1 MCFAENQEDRIS
13 IVQMNSELRHA
24 ELELLSAHCATH
36 KLRLRFSTETVARH
50 GRRDV
55 LRKSIETASA
65 LSEYYSSIEKQMPDE
80 ETVSAPATG
89 LAAGLNDQQILQ
101 AVEYV
106 SSYLRDQRE
115 RYLPSAAP
123 LSERH
128 QAVMRPYFS
137 ADLLEQVKVVELH
150 GARILNPPFY
160 AEAKALGFVSLPEL
174 THMNSLTF
182 LDVLVFNEGVTQ
194 RSLFHALVHAV
205 QFQVLGLERYTELF
219 VHSFLNT
226 RFHFRVPIEAHAFFL
241 ESKFVRPAAASFSVE
256 EQVRLWV
263 KQDRY

>member
-1 MCFAENQEDRIS
+1 
-13 IVQMNSELRHA
+13 MNSELRHA

-65 LSEYYSSIEKQMPDE
+65 LSEYYSSIEKQMPEE

-89 LAAGLNDQQILQ
+89 LNDKQLVQ

-115 RYLPSAAP
+115 RFLPSAVA
-123 LSERH
+123 LSEQH

-137 ADLLEQVKVVELH
+137 ATLLDQVKVVELH
-150 GARILNPPFY
+150 GARIPNPPFY
-160 AEAKALGFVSLPEL
+160 AEAKALGFVGLPDI

-182 LDVLVFNEGVTQ
+182 LDVSVFNEGVTQ

-241 ESKFVRPAAASFSVE
+241 ESKFVRPAPASFSVE
-256 EQVRLWV
+256 DQVRLWV
-263 KQDRY
+263 KQNRY

>member
-1 MCFAENQEDRIS
+1 MCFTENQEDRIS

-24 ELELLSAHCATH
+24 EVELLSAHCATH
-36 KLRLRFSTETVARH
+36 KLRLRYSTETLARH

-65 LSEYYSSIEKQMPDE
+65 LSEYYSSIEKQIPVE
-80 ETVSAPATG
+80 EAVSAPATG
-89 LAAGLNDQQILQ
+89 LNDKQTLQ

-123 LSERH
+123 LSEQHR
-128 QAVMRPYFS
+128 AVMRPYFS
-137 ADLLEQVKVVELH
+137 ADLLDQVKVVELH
-150 GARILNPPFY
+150 GARIPNPPFY
-160 AEAKALGFVSLPEL
+160 AEAKALGFVSLPDIP
-174 THMNSLTF
+174 HMNSLTF
-182 LDVLVFNEGVTQ
+182 LDVLVFNEELIQ

-219 VHSFLNT
+219 VHSFVNT
-226 RFHFRVPIEAHAFFL
+226 RFHFRVPLEAHAFFL
-241 ESKFVRPAAASFSVE
+241 ESKFARPAAASFSVE
-256 EQVRLWV
+256 DQVRLWV
-263 KQDRY
+263 KQNRY

>member
-1 MCFAENQEDRIS
+1 MCFTENHEDKIS

-36 KLRLRFSTETVARH
+36 KLRLRFSTETLARH

-65 LSEYYSSIEKQMPDE
+65 LSEYYSSIEKQISAE
-80 ETVSAPATG
+80 EAASAPATG
-89 LAAGLNDQQILQ
+89 LNDKHILQ

-123 LSERH
+123 LSKQH
-128 QAVMRPYFS
+128 QAIMCPYFS
-137 ADLLEQVKVVELH
+137 ADLLDRVKVAELH
-150 GARILNPPFY
+150 GARIPNPPFY
-160 AEAKALGFVSLPEL
+160 AEAKALGFVSLPDI
-174 THMNSLTF
+174 THMTSLTF
-182 LDVLVFNEGVTQ
+182 LDVLVFNVELTQ

-219 VHSFLNT
+219 VYSFVNT
-226 RFHFRVPIEAHAFFL
+226 GFHFRVPLEAHAFFL
-241 ESKFVRPAAASFSVE
+241 ESKFARPAAERFSVE
-256 EQVRLWV
+256 DQVRLWV
-263 KQDRY
+263 KQNRY